1 MNSNQE
7 NQLLYVTTLDV
18 VNALN
23 RHDTMNGIHLPTC
36 PNYSYGPQNTNR
48 MTLPRPESRY
58 LNLVRTRKNHDFELG
73 VGIEPALDGGVAVE
87 VLT

>member
-1 MNSNQE
+1 MISNQD
-7 NQLLYVTTLDV
+7 NQLFFVTTLDFV
-18 VNALN
+18 TALT
-23 RHDTMNGIHLPTC
+23 RHVTMIAIHLPRC
-36 PNYSYGPQNTNR
+36 PKYSQEPQNTDR
-48 MTLPRPESRY
+48 MPIPRPESRY